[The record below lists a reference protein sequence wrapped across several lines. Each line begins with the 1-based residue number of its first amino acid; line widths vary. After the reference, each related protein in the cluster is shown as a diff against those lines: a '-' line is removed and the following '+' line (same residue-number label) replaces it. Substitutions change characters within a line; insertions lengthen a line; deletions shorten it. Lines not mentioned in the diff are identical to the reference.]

1 MKLAHLLIFVAF
13 LPLLAF
19 AEPAADA
26 KAREAMLG
34 VWVGT
39 EVRPGA
45 EVKGTTELKQDG
57 TFELSAIVKRNG
69 NAPLLVQAGGV
80 WKVEDGYMVQV
91 IARTTNEALAPV
103 GLVTRDKIVGVS
115 GTELQLR
122 SEEGRPLLRIRQ

>member
-1 MKLAHLLIFVAF
+1 MRVARFLASVAL
-13 LPLLAF
+13 LPLLTL

-26 KAREAMLG
+26 KARQAMVG
-34 VWVGT
+34 IWVGT
-39 EVRPGA
+39 EVRPGV

-69 NAPLLVQAGGV
+69 ATPLLVQTGGV
-80 WKVEDGYMVQV
+80 WKVEDGYVIQV
-91 IARTTNEALAPV
+91 VARTTDGALAPV
-103 GLVTRDKIVGVS
+103 GLVTRDRIVGVS

>member
-1 MKLAHLLIFVAF
+1 MKLARLLISLAF
-13 LPLLAF
+13 LPILAF

-26 KAREAMLG
+26 KARQTMIG
-34 VWVGT
+34 VWVGI
-39 EVRPGA
+39 EVRPGV

-57 TFELSAIVKRNG
+57 TFELSATVKRNG
-69 NAPLLVQAGGV
+69 NTPLLVQAGGV

-103 GLVTRDKIVGVS
+103 GLVTRDRKVGVS

-122 SEEGRPLLRIRQ
+122 TEEGRPLLRIRQ